1 MFKKV
6 LRLLFAAIA
15 ILVEVGLAIA
25 CMTFGI
31 MGSAL
36 ADIESNSL
44 ILKFIAMHAVEILIG
59 SGIIATLLL
68 LPWERYVEEDEDD
81 DENYIV

>member
-6 LRLLFAAIA
+6 LRILFAAIA

-44 ILKFIAMHAVEILIG
+44 ILRFIAMHAVEILIG

-68 LPWERYVEEDEDD
+68 LPWERYVDKDEDD